1 MLRILMVED
10 SDWRIDQFRKWA
22 PADVRLV
29 ETRCGGRAIGTI
41 RRSRRDDWAGIMLD
55 HDLNEQAVSNAHG
68 DVDGRA
74 VVQAIISSVDPA
86 TPVLIHSM
94 NNKGADA
101 MKNALENAGFFVLKI
116 RMMDMTQA
124 LFMEWLEEVRIC
136 QD

>member
-1 MLRILMVED
+1 VLRILVVED
-10 SDWRIDQFRKWA
+10 SNWRIDQFRKWA

-74 VVQAIISSVDPA
+74 VVQAIVDSVDPA
-86 TPVLIHSM
+86 TPILVHSM
-94 NNKGADA
+94 NSLGADS
-101 MKNALENAGFFVLKI
+101 MKRALESAGFYVLRI
-116 RMMDMTQA
+116 RMVDLTQE
-124 LFMEWLEEVRIC
+124 LFLDWLEDVRAS
-136 QD
+136 QP